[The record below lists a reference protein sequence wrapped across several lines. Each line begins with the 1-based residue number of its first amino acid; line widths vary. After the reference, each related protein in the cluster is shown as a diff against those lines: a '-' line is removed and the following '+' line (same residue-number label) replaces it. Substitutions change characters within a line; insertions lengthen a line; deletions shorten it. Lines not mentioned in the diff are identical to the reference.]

1 MSQPISPDDLDL
13 LLAGYVLNDLDAEEA
28 EILADLQR
36 DPGFDPAIAAEIES
50 LQSVWEQA
58 NAVPAPVQPPAHL
71 RSTLMAR
78 FEAAQAATEPAEP
91 IAPVVDPVRPV
102 EPIAPPL
109 PRWRSEW
116 RQLPRWAKTTGL
128 AAAATIAAL
137 ITSNVWLWRSLQT
150 QQARLPA
157 PSPEPI
163 ALVLRPPAGT
173 QLAAQVAIEVY
184 PEQMTGRLTID
195 QLPPLAPGKVYVL
208 WTVLDPDAPFT
219 TDRKNAILTHVLEPE
234 SKGDR
239 VQELVLP
246 KAFRDLDRVKAV
258 AISIEDARAPQ
269 RHESPPILIQRL

>member
-13 LLAGYVLNDLDAEEA
+13 LLAGYVLNDLDAAEA
-28 EILADLQR
+28 AELAAQLD
-36 DPGFDPAIAAEIES
+36 DPAIAAEIAS

-58 NAVPAPVQPPAHL
+58 NGVPAPVQPPAHL
-71 RSTLMAR
+71 RSTLIAR
-78 FEAAQAATEPAEP
+78 FEAAQTATEPTEP
-91 IAPVVDPVRPV
+91 IAPVAAPV

-116 RQLPRWAKTTGL
+116 RQLPRWAKTAGL

-137 ITSNVWLWRSLQT
+137 ATSNVWLWRSLQT

-157 PSPEPI
+157 PSSEPI

-184 PEQMTGRLTID
+184 PEQMTGRLKID

-208 WTVLDPDAPFT
+208 WTVLAPDAPFT
-219 TDRKNAILTHVLEPE
+219 TDRKNAILTHVLTPT
-234 SKGDR
+234 STGDR